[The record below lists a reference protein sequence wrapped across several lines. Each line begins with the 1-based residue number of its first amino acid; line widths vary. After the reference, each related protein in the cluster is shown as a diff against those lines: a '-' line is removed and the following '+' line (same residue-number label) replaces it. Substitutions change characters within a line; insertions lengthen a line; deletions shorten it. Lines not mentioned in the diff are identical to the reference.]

1 MSKYIKEIA
10 ILGLITLEGI
20 ALSHGIN
27 GTIFTAIA
35 AIIGGIAGYEL
46 KNNIKKQNGKQD

>member
-20 ALSHGIN
+20 ALSQGIN

-46 KNNIKKQNGKQD
+46 KGAVKKQNDKQN